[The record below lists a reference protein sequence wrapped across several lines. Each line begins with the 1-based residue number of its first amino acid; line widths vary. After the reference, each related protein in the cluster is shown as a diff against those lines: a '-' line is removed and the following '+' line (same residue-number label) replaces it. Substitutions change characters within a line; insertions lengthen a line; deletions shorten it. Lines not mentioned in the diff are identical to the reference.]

1 MSGVLGDPNKVVSA
15 RYRLGA
21 LTVALI
27 CASCTDSGRAPTSSA
42 PSSTETSSPQA
53 DETSVG
59 SVQADQGRS
68 SLGPADKL
76 RPSEW
81 IRGPKRSS
89 FVVLTGAASPEAIRK
104 VIADLAETPAAFFI
118 PGRYLQRHQK
128 LITEI
133 AEAGFTLGNYGWD
146 GKPLTRSGSKA
157 ARRSIRRTEKV
168 LAASGVDPRPFLL
181 APKGLR
187 GKRVLRI
194 AGKLGYRSVR
204 PTVTPEPHEG
214 EGKSPRKVAR
224 SLMRD
229 LRPGSILQL
238 RLARRSHRR
247 AVAEIVDRLE
257 RTDLEPSRLARLED
271 VRPVHWDVTLAG
283 GAKGWRVEALQ
294 RALAAATYP
303 AGEPDGVFGVAT
315 IQAVLAFEKVHGLSR
330 DGVVDPEQMEAIL
343 VAEPPEAPSGSG
355 SHYIDIDLTR
365 QVLFEV
371 RNGEVVNT
379 YPVSTANGETYETQG
394 GGLATART
402 PRGSYRVQRKIPGW
416 RVSYL
421 GQLYFPVYFYGGYAI
436 HGSPS
441 VPAYPASHGCV
452 RIPMHVAEDFYSAT
466 ATGVPISVH
475 D

>member
-1 MSGVLGDPNKVVSA
+1 MRGVLGDSNKAVGA
-15 RYRLGA
+15 RFRLGA
-21 LTVALI
+21 LALVLV
-27 CASCTDSGRAPTSSA
+27 CASCTDSRRVPTSAAPTS
-42 PSSTETSSPQA
+42 TEASSPQSP
-53 DETSVG
+53 ETSEESEG
-59 SVQADQGRS
+59 ADRS
-68 SLGPADKL
+68 GLSLGPPEKL

-89 FVVLTGAASPEAIRK
+89 FVVLTGAASPTAIRK
-104 VIADLAETPAAFFI
+104 VIADLAGTPAAFFI
-118 PGRYLQRHQK
+118 PGRYLDRHQK
-128 LITEI
+128 LTTEI
-133 AEAGFTLGNYGWD
+133 VEAGYVLGNYGWD
-146 GKPLTRSGSKA
+146 GRPFTRSGTKA
-157 ARRSIRRTEKV
+157 VRRSIRRTEKV

-187 GKRVLRI
+187 GRRVLRI

-204 PTVTPEPHEG
+204 PNAGPERPKG
-214 EGKSPRKVAR
+214 ETKGPRKVAR
-224 SLMRD
+224 SLVRD

-247 AVAEIVDRLE
+247 AVAEIVEQLGRAE
-257 RTDLEPSRLARLED
+257 LEPTRLARLKKA
-271 VRPVHWDVTLAG
+271 RPVHWDVTLAG
-283 GAKGWRVEALQ
+283 GAEGWRVKALQ

-303 AGEPDGVFGVAT
+303 AGEPDGVFGAAT
-315 IQAVLAFEKVHGLSR
+315 IQAVLAFEKVHGLER
-330 DGVVDPEQMEAIL
+330 DGIVDPEQMEAIL

-402 PRGSYRVQRKIPGW
+402 PRGSYKVQRKIPGW

-421 GQLYFPVYFYGGYAI
+421 GQLYYPVYFYGGYAI

-452 RIPMHVAEDFYSAT
+452 RIPMHVAEDFYSRT